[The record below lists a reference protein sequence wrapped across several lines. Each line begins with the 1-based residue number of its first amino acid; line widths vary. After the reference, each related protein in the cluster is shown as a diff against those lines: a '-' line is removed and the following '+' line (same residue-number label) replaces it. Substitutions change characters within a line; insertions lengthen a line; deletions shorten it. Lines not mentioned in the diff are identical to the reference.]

1 MQASG
6 KETTGRLQHPVT
18 PGLTSGGEQPS
29 SSEAKEASPDLPEE
43 NMDGLAQTLVQALKD
58 NPTVIRA
65 LLSSLSKE
73 ALAAAM
79 ASRDPA
85 PHTSPSPSSAQ
96 APPQERPAHSQLQ
109 QNQASPRRT
118 AGGASASAAGRDAGM
133 GQGVLQ
139 EASQYPYAGRVE
151 QLKAATQPMQSN
163 TGQQGGPVRHVPGQ
177 PRWQPAAAIQS
188 RGAVRPGSAG
198 AATTGASPRPAQ
210 PAEPARPGSTNPMAS
225 MPLGQDLASTPQ
237 RVHRP
242 PVHQQLA
249 PRPQPRSAGRPV
261 PPPPAA
267 TPHRPISHRAFQEEE
282 REFEE
287 REFQE
292 RITEERMATARHM
305 APLER
310 RTPPAHADHAPAAH
324 ADCTL
329 AGAPPADAGAAEAG
343 SGGPHAEG
351 EEGGEP
357 SAAGGTA
364 NDAKPCKCKKSRCLK
379 LYCDCFATGAS
390 FHSRPIT
397 SRIVTIITARSLR
410 FILTL
415 PDDLLVTP
423 S

>member
-1 MQASG
+1 
-6 KETTGRLQHPVT
+6 
-18 PGLTSGGEQPS
+18 
-29 SSEAKEASPDLPEE
+29 
-43 NMDGLAQTLVQALKD
+43 MDGLAQTLVQALKD

-249 PRPQPRSAGRPV
+249 PRPQPRLAGRPV

-282 REFEE
+282 RKFEE

-310 RTPPAHADHAPAAH
+310 RTPPAH

-397 SRIVTIITARSLR
+397 SRICHHYHSQKSQIHID
-410 FILTL
+410 
-415 PDDLLVTP
+415 PP
-423 S
+423 